1 MSAYRLSRGVGDL
14 RRVGDLRMDVVLR
27 AAFTIFAIY
36 LLGGGPLSL
45 TPGGVSLDDAG
56 MPAADPTSGS
66 GGVAADVLVKFAP
79 IYLVTFLLAVRRYQS
94 LWRVLTAD

>member
-14 RRVGDLRMDVVLR
+14 RRVGDLRMEVVLR

-45 TPGGVSLDDAG
+45 DVLMHRETERIDATRTPRLI
-56 MPAADPTSGS
+56 PAARPAQTAPQ
-66 GGVAADVLVKFAP
+66 AAAP
-79 IYLVTFLLAVRRYQS
+79 ARRGLL
-94 LWRVLTAD
+94 